1 MNAYD
6 IIKKP
11 LLSEKTY
18 ADIQGKKY
26 WFVVDKSATKVD
38 VKNEVEKIFNV
49 KVKKVTTAIMT
60 GKPKT
65 HKVNGGRKS
74 IDTTTSEYKKA
85 CVVLTADSKA
95 IEFFESLS

>member
-11 LLSEKTY
+11 LMSEKTY
-18 ADIQGKKY
+18 ADIQSKKY
-26 WFVVDKSATKVD
+26 WFIVDKSATKVD
-38 VKNEVEKIFNV
+38 IKNAVETIFNV
-49 KVKKVTTAIMT
+49 KVAKVTTAIMP

-65 HKVNGGRKS
+65 HKINGGRKS

-85 CVVLTADSKA
+85 CVVLTSESKA
-95 IEFFESLS
+95 IPFFESLS

>member
-18 ADIQGKKY
+18 ADIPNKKY
-26 WFVVDKSATKVD
+26 WFIVDKSATKVD
-38 VKNEVEKIFNV
+38 VKNAVEEIFKV
-49 KVKKVTTAIMT
+49 KVAKVTTAIMPS
-60 GKPKT
+60 KPKT
-65 HKVNGGRKS
+65 HRAGKGKS
-74 IDTTTSEYKKA
+74 IDVTTSEYKKA
-85 CVVLTADSKA
+85 CVTLTKESKA

>member
-11 LLSEKTY
+11 LLTEKSY

-26 WFVVDKSATKVD
+26 WFIVDKRATKVD
-38 VKNEVEKIFNV
+38 VKNAVEEIFKV
-49 KVKKVTTAIMT
+49 KVAKVTTAVMP

-65 HKVNGGRKS
+65 HKAGKKKS
-74 IDTTTSEYKKA
+74 IDITTSEYKKA
-85 CVVLTADSKA
+85 CVILTKESKA